1 MLGFSWWSS
10 TVYDDKVYYKDFKN
24 NNFLTNENYRFGFRV
39 VRDIK
44 LPTLNIIGKPFI
56 VDGLNF
62 AQYDFPNKMNWE
74 DAKKACTE
82 LGDGWRLPT
91 QDERETFDRFRKYHD
106 SKEGTGRLDVV
117 NLEAYVYWSSSPFR
131 VDSDDALTYTFSV
144 YNSGFKDFRRKEY
157 KWKVRAV
164 KTVTSDTTQKY

>member
-1 MLGFSWWSS
+1 
-10 TVYDDKVYYKDFKN
+10 
-24 NNFLTNENYRFGFRV
+24 
-39 VRDIK
+39 
-44 LPTLNIIGKPFI
+44 
-56 VDGLNF
+56 
-62 AQYDFPNKMNWE
+62 MNWE

-91 QDERETFDRFRKYHD
+91 QDELETFDRFRKYHD
-106 SKEGTGRLDVV
+106 SKEGNGRLDVV

-164 KTVTSDTTQKY
+164 KTLTSGTTQKY